1 MKPGYVP
8 PKTCGKPGL
17 GAPCHHPP
25 GAVGAV
31 HHPTGPVHHPAPG
44 HHAPGVVPGVKPG
57 MPVHKTGFY

>member
-17 GAPCHHPP
+17 VAPGHHPP

-31 HHPTGPVHHPAPG
+31 HHPPGAVHHPAPG